1 MTKKIKIKEQQKR
14 QIKDPNR
21 LPTEFILQT
30 IKSKLEYDMMTTLE
44 KYIIEAKPNNDNIV
58 TLPERGTMDFTME
71 IMQYLEDYNKE
82 HAFPVTFQEKFVKIN
97 DVRAKEITFYIHTRK
112 THRTLSSLTL
122 LPKLVEEDSKQ

>member
-1 MTKKIKIKEQQKR
+1 MTKKIKINQQKKE

-21 LPTEFILQT
+21 LPTEFILQI
-30 IKSKLEYDMMTTLE
+30 IKSKLEFDMMTTLE

-58 TLPERGTMDFTME
+58 ILPERGTIDFTME
-71 IMQYLEDYNKE
+71 IIKYLEDYNKE

-122 LPKLVEEDSKQ
+122 SPKLLEESSK

>member
-1 MTKKIKIKEQQKR
+1 MTKKIKINQQKKE

-21 LPTEFILQT
+21 LPTEFILQI
-30 IKSKLEYDMMTTLE
+30 IKSKLEFDMMTTLE

-58 TLPERGTMDFTME
+58 ILPERGTIDFTME
-71 IMQYLEDYNKE
+71 IIKYLEDYNKK

-122 LPKLVEEDSKQ
+122 SPKLLEESSK